1 MKKVHDTNFDG
12 MQSESRGWKWD
23 SDDRYALAAA
33 GCATPPR
40 AARSATNGQSA
51 RAVAW
56 LHRASAPRRRPR
68 GVGCSEPTHR
78 RVGAAAARLGSPTR
92 RCAYEKPCRLAWR
105 HWHGPV
111 LLTVSLSG
119 RAM

>member
-78 RVGAAAARLGSPTR
+78 RVGAAAARRGSPTR
-92 RCAYEKPCRLAWR
+92 GDSTPGATPA
-105 HWHGPV
+105 
-111 LLTVSLSG
+111 TSLGERPAS
-119 RAM
+119 ASPEL